1 MPFFKQEIVQVE
13 KFAIERT
20 GEPGSFGAIYFL
32 PSDGQKDIRK
42 VPPPFFFSCFDGF
55 DHDEIAVRDQAFHE
69 TSGRLSFRRAELG
82 TVPIPINFI
91 EMKLGL
97 PSSPI

>member
-1 MPFFKQEIVQVE
+1 MSREASEQFIFFP
-13 KFAIERT
+13 RT
-20 GEPGSFGAIYFL
+20 GRRTSARYL
-32 PSDGQKDIRK
+32 PH
-42 VPPPFFFSCFDGF
+42 FSCFDGF